1 MLKIKKGIVCEKIQ
15 NLNEVITIISL
26 QLTVSLLFQKE
37 QNTIKEKFKNVM
49 QKSYSDYINK
59 IDNLK
64 KNNKE
69 NKDEVISNLAKLK
82 NVTNHPPLK
91 YPIVALN
98 MMI

>member
-1 MLKIKKGIVCEKIQ
+1 M
-15 NLNEVITIISL
+15 NEVITIISL

-37 QNTIKEKFKNVM
+37 QNTMKEKFKNVM

-64 KNNKE
+64 KKNKE

>member
-1 MLKIKKGIVCEKIQ
+1 
-15 NLNEVITIISL
+15 
-26 QLTVSLLFQKE
+26 
-37 QNTIKEKFKNVM
+37 M

-59 IDNLK
+59 IDKFK
-64 KNNKE
+64 KEIKE

-82 NVTNHPPLK
+82 NITNHPPLK